1 MRIAMSFVLAFGVAF
16 FANANAAE
24 TSPAATP
31 QRSVADAAPL
41 DRQIDLIRQVAPN
54 AKHVGIVY
62 NPDNP
67 DSVAVVKQLQELLPK
82 VGLTLVEVQALHAED
97 VGSAGRNLIGK
108 VDVIYA
114 AADATVDAAFE
125 SLAQVS
131 YDAKVPLIS
140 ADTND
145 VPRGALAALG
155 VSYREQGQETAKA
168 VIRTSKGPS
177 PGAMPALAVGNLEL
191 VINTSAAT
199 REGVVLS
206 AQLLQSAARLVK

>member
-1 MRIAMSFVLAFGVAF
+1 MRIAMSLVLAIGAAF
-16 FANANAAE
+16 FANANAAD
-24 TSPAATP
+24 PAAT
-31 QRSVADAAPL
+31 QSKSDAEVVPL
-41 DRQIDLIRQVAPN
+41 DRQIDLIKQVAPN

-62 NPDNP
+62 NPGNS

-82 VGLTLVEVQALHAED
+82 AGLTLVEVQALHAED

-114 AADATVDAAFE
+114 NTDTTVAAAFE

-131 YDAKVPLIS
+131 YDAKIPLIS

-155 VSYREQGQETAKA
+155 LSAA
-168 VIRTSKGPS
+168 PS
-177 PGAMPALAVGNLEL
+177 EATRKLEL

-199 REGVVLS
+199 KEGVALP
-206 AQLLQSAARLVK
+206 AQLLQSAARIVK